1 MYEQSPFSS
10 IVGTFWWAW
19 VTMTTVGYGDS
30 YPTTLLGKIF
40 GMIVMFFGVLVIAL
54 PITVIGSNFATAYN
68 KEQAALE
75 HDMKAEQA
83 AERRKAAES
92 AAGRADK
99 NDGGTPRTLA
109 SGTSSEGFL
118 QPTFDSIAVSGN
130 VAESDDQLYGTPT
143 NN

>member
-40 GMIVMFFGVLVIAL
+40 GMVVMFFGVLVIAL

-92 AAGRADK
+92 AAARADK
-99 NDGGTPRTLA
+99 SGGGGGSQAFSDGGG
-109 SGTSSEGFL
+109 SDGFL
-118 QPTFDSIAVSGN
+118 QPDFDDIAAGGGG
-130 VAESDDQLYGTPT
+130 AESDDQSYATPT
-143 NN
+143 N